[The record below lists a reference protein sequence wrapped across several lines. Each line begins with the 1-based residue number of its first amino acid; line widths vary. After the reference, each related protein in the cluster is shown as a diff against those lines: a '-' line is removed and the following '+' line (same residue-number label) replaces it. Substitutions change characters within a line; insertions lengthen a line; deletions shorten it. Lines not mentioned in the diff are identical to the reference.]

1 MTEVAV
7 TSRVVR
13 AEVYARGAQV
23 TRLIERDWYRLG
35 EWNLVDRGH
44 CASCGHEIA
53 GVFDD
58 RPGDWGPRRL
68 PVSMH
73 EPVEQPSE

>member
-1 MTEVAV
+1 M
-7 TSRVVR
+7 
-13 AEVYARGAQV
+13 
-23 TRLIERDWYRLG
+23 IERDWYRLG
-35 EWNLVDRGH
+35 NGTWSTGH

-73 EPVEQPSE
+73 EPVVYRSE